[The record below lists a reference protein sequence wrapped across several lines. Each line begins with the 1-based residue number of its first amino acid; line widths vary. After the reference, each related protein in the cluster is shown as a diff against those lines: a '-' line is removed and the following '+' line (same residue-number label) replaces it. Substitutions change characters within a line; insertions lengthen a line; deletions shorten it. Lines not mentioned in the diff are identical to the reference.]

1 MDEIKLRQLLG
12 SMSLREKIGQ
22 MIQLTGSYYEKALD
36 AEGDADTV
44 MTGNEVEG
52 QITPWVFQTAG
63 SVLGTIGEEKIKNIQ
78 KAYQKAHPHGI
89 PLLFMADVI
98 HGCSTIFPIPL
109 GQACSF
115 HPELVKKC
123 AAASAREAAAQGLR
137 ATFSPMIDVSA
148 DPRWGRIMESFG
160 EDPYLNGT
168 LGKAMVEGYQEEPKG
183 DHHELAGC
191 LKHFAGYGA
200 VSAGREYNDVEMS
213 QRTFFEQYLKPFRE
227 AIKANPSMV
236 MTAFHAIDRVPISK
250 NEDLLKKTLRDDMGF
265 DGVLISDWGSIGQLE
280 EQHVAADQR
289 ECAIFG
295 QNAGIDIDMMSRAYM
310 EHLEEL
316 VLDGSIP
323 MEEIDES
330 VWKILCMKNDL
341 GLFEDPFSGMGDVE
355 ILSEETKQ
363 LAKECVMEGC
373 VLLKNEE
380 MLPLKDDGNKEYWG
394 GPYTSARQFLS
405 RGSIFGKRAHVETI
419 ESVLK
424 KKGKQVDCITGS
436 TILTKKEA
444 MQWDIWGP
452 EEETIEKQLADEE
465 KKLVSISPEDTVVLV
480 VGEHEIQ
487 SVEAAS
493 RAFLELPKPQKDLFD
508 KVWART
514 KNIIT
519 VLVTGRPLDVRE
531 LSEKSKAFLVVWR
544 PGTMGA
550 EAIVD
555 LVYGDGQPAGK
566 LAVSFPYS
574 VGQCPVTYWDMTTG
588 HPMKHEKDRFS
599 SRYMDIPNAPLFP
612 FGFGLTY
619 TSFTVKDIRGKVTE
633 GKYASVTCTVKNTGQ
648 IKGTEVVQCY
658 VRTKLAD
665 VVRPEKQLIRFR
677 RVTLNPGEEQNI
689 QFTIPKEEFSFY
701 DRHMNKIVDGILF
714 QLLVGT
720 DSTVNDGCDIYFE

>member
-52 QITPWVFQTAG
+52 QIPSWVFQTAG

-289 ECAIFG
+289 ECAVFG

-380 MLPLKDDGNKEYWG
+380 MLPLKDDGKKVYWV
-394 GPYTSARQFLS
+394 GPYTSSRQFLS
-405 RGSIFGKRAHVETI
+405 RWSIFGKRAHVETI

-444 MQWDIWGP
+444 MQWDVWGP

-465 KKLVSISPEDTVVLV
+465 KKLASISPEDTVVLV

-487 SVEAAS
+487 SGEAAS

-519 VLVTGRPLDVRE
+519 VLVTGRPLDVRK

-555 LVYGDGQPAGK
+555 LVYGDGQPSGK

-599 SRYMDIPNAPLFP
+599 SRYMDIPNTPLFP

-619 TSFTVKDIRGKVTE
+619 TSFTVKDIRGTVTE

-648 IKGTEVVQCY
+648 IKGMEVVQCY

-665 VVRPEKQLIRFR
+665 VVRPEKELIRFR